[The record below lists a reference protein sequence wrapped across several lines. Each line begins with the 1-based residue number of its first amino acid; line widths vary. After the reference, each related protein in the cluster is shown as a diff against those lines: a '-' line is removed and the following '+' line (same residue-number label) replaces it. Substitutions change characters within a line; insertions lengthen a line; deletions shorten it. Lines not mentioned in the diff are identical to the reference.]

1 MADTTLHPTPF
12 LRFALLGDAAASGA
26 TGLLL
31 ALGAGFLSGL
41 LGLPEGLLRVAGLV
55 LLPYAAFVAWLGT
68 RNGGVPRVAVRAVV
82 AINLLWALDSVLLL
96 AAGPVAPNGLGI
108 AFVLAQGLVV
118 LGFAGMQWTALRGRA
133 LPSTRAVA

>member
-31 ALGAGFLSGL
+31 AAGAGALASL

-55 LLPYAAFVAWLGT
+55 LLPYAAFVAWTGT
-68 RNGGVPRVAVRAVV
+68 RNGGAPRNAVRAVV

-96 AAGPVAPNGLGI
+96 AMGPVAPNGLGV
-108 AFVLAQGLVV
+108 AFVLAQALVV
-118 LGFAGMQWTALRGRA
+118 LGFAAMQWMALRGA
-133 LPSTRAVA
+133 ATARAVA